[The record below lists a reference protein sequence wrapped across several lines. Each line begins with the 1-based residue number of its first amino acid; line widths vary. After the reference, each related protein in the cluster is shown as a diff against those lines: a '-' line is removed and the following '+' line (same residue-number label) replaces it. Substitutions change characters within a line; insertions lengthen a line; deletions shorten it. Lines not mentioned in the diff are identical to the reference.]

1 MQSLYIAA
9 VFLSSNASTTSIPF
23 DHANDIHV
31 GFENKNAGAGVDD
44 GNDQGKQCF
53 GKNAPKHFARCV
65 IANLR
70 QKHCLHAFANS

>member
-9 VFLSSNASTTSIPF
+9 VFLSSNASYCVSSNVKSWTTSILF

-53 GKNAPKHFARCV
+53 G
-65 IANLR
+65 
-70 QKHCLHAFANS
+70 